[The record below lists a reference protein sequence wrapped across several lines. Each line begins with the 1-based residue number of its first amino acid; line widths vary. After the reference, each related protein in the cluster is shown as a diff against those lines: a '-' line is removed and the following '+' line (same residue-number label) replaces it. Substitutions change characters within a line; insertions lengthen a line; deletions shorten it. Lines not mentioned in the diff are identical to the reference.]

1 MKGSSMLQE
10 FKTFI
15 ARGNVI
21 DLAVGVVIGAAFG
34 KIVNSLVNDLIMPP
48 IGLLL
53 GRMDFSQLFIS
64 LDGQSYD
71 TLAAAQAAGA
81 ATLNY
86 GAFITVVIQFLIIA
100 WAIFMLVKAINVLKK
115 QEAAKSEVAAEPTA
129 EEKVLVEIR
138 DLLKQRA
145 G

>member
-1 MKGSSMLQE
+1 MFQE

-15 ARGNVI
+15 ARGNAI

-53 GRMDFSQLFIS
+53 GRMDFSQLFLS
-64 LDGQSYD
+64 LDGKTYES
-71 TLAAAQAAGA
+71 LAAAQEAGA

-100 WAIFMLVKAINVLKK
+100 WAIFMLVKAINVLKRE
-115 QEAAKSEVAAEPTA
+115 EAAKPEPAHEPTA
-129 EEKVLVEIR
+129 EEKLLVEIR
-138 DLLKQRA
+138 DLLKQRV